1 MVYAYLHFSESFC
14 KQLECCI
21 GFFMTVWRSA
31 KLYNT
36 ILDQN
41 ILVDNQVKIDYY
53 FIRAKNIFQRQ
64 HFYLLRTII
73 MQYTIFHLTFFALM
87 EMFAENNRL
96 EYLDLIIA
104 TALLSWITSKMPSV
118 FSKTTLIWKD
128 KDCLS
133 AFLINYI

>member
-41 ILVDNQVKIDYY
+41 ILVDNPVKIDDY

-73 MQYTIFHLTFFALM
+73 MLYTIFHLTFFALM
-87 EMFAENNRL
+87 EMFARNDRL

-104 TALLSWITSKMPSV
+104 TALLSWITSKMPS
-118 FSKTTLIWKD
+118 FFTKTTLIWKD
-128 KDCLS
+128 KHSLS
-133 AFLINYI
+133 IYHIDYI

>member
-41 ILVDNQVKIDYY
+41 ILVDNPVKIDDY

-73 MQYTIFHLTFFALM
+73 MLYTIFHLTFFALM
-87 EMFAENNRL
+87 EMFARNDRL

-104 TALLSWITSKMPSV
+104 TALLSWITSKMPS
-118 FSKTTLIWKD
+118 FFTKTTLIWKD
-128 KDCLS
+128 KHFLS
-133 AFLINYI
+133 IYLINFI

>member
-41 ILVDNQVKIDYY
+41 ILVDNPVKIDYN
-53 FIRAKNIFQRQ
+53 FIRAKNIFQQQ

-73 MQYTIFHLTFFALM
+73 MLYTIFHLTFFALM
-87 EMFAENNRL
+87 EMFARNDRL

-104 TALLSWITSKMPSV
+104 TALLSWITSKMPS
-118 FSKTTLIWKD
+118 FFTKTTLIWKD
-128 KDCLS
+128 KDSLS
-133 AFLINYI
+133 ISLINYI

>member
-41 ILVDNQVKIDYY
+41 ILVDNPVKIDDY

-73 MQYTIFHLTFFALM
+73 MLYTIFHLTFFALM
-87 EMFAENNRL
+87 EMFARNDRL

-104 TALLSWITSKMPSV
+104 TALLSWITSKMPY
-118 FSKTTLIWKD
+118 FFTKTTLIWKD
-128 KDCLS
+128 KHSLLIY
-133 AFLINYI
+133 LINYI